1 LLQAISK
8 LALRAEIPEIAN
20 LALRQDLLT
29 KNAFMTAQMVFPL
42 GNSPS
47 IPGSQ
52 CHGWAMLILTRKLG
66 ERITIGNDI
75 VISLLEIK
83 GSQVKLGIEAPKGI
97 SIYRQEIYERIRRE
111 NLISSAVTASD
122 LSEAATLLQTNRPK
136 DAEP

>member
-1 LLQAISK
+1 
-8 LALRAEIPEIAN
+8 
-20 LALRQDLLT
+20 
-29 KNAFMTAQMVFPL
+29 
-42 GNSPS
+42 
-47 IPGSQ
+47 
-52 CHGWAMLILTRKLG
+52 MLILTRKLG

-97 SIYRQEIYERIRRE
+97 SIYRQEIYERIREE
-111 NLISSAVTASD
+111 NLISSAVTAFD